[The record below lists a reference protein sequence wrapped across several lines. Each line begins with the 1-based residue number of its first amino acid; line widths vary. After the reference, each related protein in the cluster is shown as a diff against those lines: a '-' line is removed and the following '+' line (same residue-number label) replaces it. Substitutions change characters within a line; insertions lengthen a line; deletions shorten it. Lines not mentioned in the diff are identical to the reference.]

1 LATEYKAAVEHVVGA
16 QRGIAAVT
24 IGADCD
30 RAAKQIEIC
39 QAADGVDTGG
49 GVVIVTDMFGG
60 SPSNLSLSACNCA
73 NRRVLYGANLPLLV
87 KLAKSRSQPCAR
99 SDFAGHRRGAKIY
112 GLPSR
117 DSIGR
122 KRAANIGYY

>member
-1 LATEYKAAVEHVVGA
+1 MEHVVVA

-24 IGADCD
+24 IGADCY

-60 SPSNLSLSACNCA
+60 SQSNLSLSACNCA

-87 KLAKSRSQPCAR
+87 KLAKSRSQTVPEA
-99 SDFAGHRRGAKIY
+99 I
-112 GLPSR
+112 SR
-117 DSIGR
+117 AIDAGR
-122 KRAANIGYY
+122 KYMDCLPETQ